1 MIRKAFRMSI
11 EPAHAAEYERRHN
24 PVWTEL
30 EALLRRQGVHRYSIF
45 LDAQTGDLF
54 GLAEVA
60 SEEAWQAIA
69 VSEVC
74 RRWWRYMGEIMP
86 ANPDGSPRTR
96 ELREVFRLG
105 GSETERFAEQNIGA
119 EYAEES

>member
-1 MIRKAFRMSI
+1 VIRKAFRMSV

-30 EALLRRQGVHRYSIF
+30 EALLRRHGVQRYSIF
-45 LDAQTGDLF
+45 LDRHTGDLF
-54 GLAEVA
+54 GVAEVA
-60 SEEAWQAIA
+60 SEEGWQAIA
-69 VSEVC
+69 AADVC

-86 ANPDGSPRTR
+86 TNPDGTPRTR

-105 GSETERFAEQNIGA
+105 GSRADRFAEQNIGCKT
-119 EYAEES
+119 